1 MTGSLMVTDTV
12 THLSTTVPLTGNG
25 VNPPGAMSGLAYY
38 LPFTDGT
45 GTTVHD
51 ASGNGRDGTLA
62 GPGLQPSGTPQVLPS
77 MGNEYRYQAPL
88 ASRPSG
94 YAHTSLQ
101 LGATPLPLTCTWLLW
116 RMQV

>member
-1 MTGSLMVTDTV
+1 MTGSLVVTDTV

-62 GPGLQPSGTPQVLPS
+62 GSGTPAVWYPTGLAINGQTSIDTKRRWLPDLRDMRIHPYS
-77 MGNEYRYQAPL
+77 
-88 ASRPSG
+88 
-94 YAHTSLQ
+94 
-101 LGATPLPLTCTWLLW
+101 
-116 RMQV
+116 